1 MESAMQALD
10 KSLRNTFEKTI
21 LKARSVA
28 EDAATAALGE
38 IGVAEPIEASYLSL
52 EKKELRKK
60 LRAHARQL
68 GDEKASDGTQG
79 TDRLVEEIAYEHWHR
94 MLFARFLAENELLMY
109 PDPVSPVAVTL
120 ADCDD
125 LAKEEGTSSG
135 WELAARYAARM
146 LPQIFRPDSPVFSL
160 VLPPEYQQKLEALV
174 KELPK
179 DIFTA
184 SDSLGWAYQFWQTD
198 NKEKIN
204 KSEVKIGARELP
216 AVTQLF
222 TEPYM
227 VSFLLDNSLGAWW
240 AARRLSEDD
249 LKNAATEEELR
260 KKASLP
266 GVPLEYL
273 RFIKTDDGVWTPAA
287 GTFEKWPEHLKDF
300 KSLDPCCGSGH
311 FLVALLQMLVPLR
324 MEMESI
330 SAREAV
336 DLVLSE
342 NIHGLELDSRCVELA
357 AFALAFAAWRYPDA
371 GRYRVLPTI
380 NVACSGLAV
389 TGKKAEWKAL
399 ARGNTNLELALGGLH
414 DLFADA
420 PVLGSLIDPAVSEFS
435 NLSNLDSLSQTLS
448 SALGQ
453 GSTEADESAIT
464 AKGLATAAQF
474 LSAKYTFVITNV
486 PYLGRGNQVER
497 LQEFCTDNYSEAK
510 SDLATVFLERCLK
523 FCAEGG
529 STSIVL
535 PQNWLFLTTYRKFRE
550 KLLKTDTWHLI
561 ARLGPGAFDS
571 ISGEVVKAILIS
583 LSRGNAQVS
592 DGGLFASGEVG
603 NFIRGVDVSDLR
615 GANEKAQ
622 ALPGAEVKTVEQKKQ
637 FENPDAR
644 VVLDDAEDVDLLS
657 KFAEGIVGL
666 QTGDDPRYVCVFW
679 EYNAINSDIWEY
691 LQNTPDTIDRYTG
704 MINLVRWDRGKG
716 PLLSNTGSRPT
727 QGLKAVGKEAIAIHR
742 MQVLVPYIFSKQHLH
757 QNVAILLPHNP
768 VHLPAIW
775 CFCSSPEYNEAV
787 RRIDQ
792 KLNVTNATLVKVP
805 FDLERWTKLAEEQYP
820 KGLPKPYT
828 NDPTQWIFHG
838 HPCGSVFWDDNSKW
852 TAMGDSRIDDTV
864 LQVAAAR
871 LLGYHWPAEL
881 DPSMELADEQRA
893 LVNSCESL
901 LKFADKDGIV
911 CIPAVRGER
920 SAADRLLDLLVAA
933 YGSAW
938 KRDILGSLLA
948 ASDHAGK
955 TLETWL
961 RDKFFAQHCKL
972 FQHRPFIWQIWDGLK
987 DGFSA
992 LVNYHTLDY
1001 KKLETLIYTYLGDW
1015 ISRQKLDLAKKVDD
1029 AQEKIDAAERL
1040 KKKLELILQGEAPY
1054 DIFVRWKPLAEQSIG
1069 WNPDLNDGVRL
1080 NIRPF
1085 ITAEVL
1091 RFNKKPQINIK
1102 WDKDRGKDVETAPW
1116 YKTFGGE
1123 RINDHHL
1130 TLEEKMKAREG
1141 K

>member
-1 MESAMQALD
+1 MQALD

-28 EDAATAALGE
+28 EDAATATLGE
-38 IGVAEPIEASYLSL
+38 IGVAEPIEAAYLTS

-79 TDRLVEEIAYEHWHR
+79 TERLVEEIAYEHWHR

-125 LAKEEGTSSG
+125 LAKEEGASSG

-174 KELPK
+174 KDLPQ

-240 AARRLSEDD
+240 AARRLSADD
-249 LKNAATEEELR
+249 LRNAATEEELR
-260 KKASLP
+260 KKALLP
-266 GVPLEYL
+266 GMPLEYL
-273 RFIKTDDGVWTPAA
+273 RFVKTDDGAWTPAA

-300 KSLDPCCGSGH
+300 KALDPCCGSGH

-324 MEMESI
+324 MEMEGL
-330 SAREAV
+330 SANEAV
-336 DLVLSE
+336 DRVLSE

-371 GRYRVLPTI
+371 GRYRQIPVL

-389 TGKKAEWKAL
+389 TGTKAEWKAL

-435 NLSNLDSLSQTLS
+435 NLSNLDSLSQTLAG
-448 SALGQ
+448 ALAQ
-453 GSTEADESAIT
+453 GTTETDESAIT
-464 AKGLATAAQF
+464 AKGLASAALF
-474 LSAKYTFVITNV
+474 LSKKYTFVITNV

-497 LQEFCTDNYSEAK
+497 LQEFCADNYSEAK

-523 FCAEGG
+523 FCNEGG

-561 ARLGPGAFDS
+561 ARLGEGGFESSSAAGAF
-571 ISGEVVKAILIS
+571 VALIS

-592 DGGLFASGEVG
+592 DGGLFASEEEG
-603 NFIRGVDVSDLR
+603 NLIRGVDVSDSR
-615 GANEKAQ
+615 GASEKAQ
-622 ALPGAEVKTVEQKKQ
+622 ALLGAEVKTIEQKRQ
-637 FENPDAR
+637 LENPDAR
-644 VVLDDAEDVDLLS
+644 VALDDTENVDLLS

-679 EYNAINSDIWEY
+679 EYNSINSDIWEY

-742 MQVLVPYIFSKQHLH
+742 MRVLVPYIFSKQHLH
-757 QNVAILLPHNP
+757 QNVAILLPYNP

-805 FDLERWTKLAEEQYP
+805 FDLEHWTRVAKEQYP
-820 KGLPKPYT
+820 NGLPKPYT

-838 HPCGSVFWDDNSKW
+838 SPCGSVFWDERLKW
-852 TAMGDSRIDDTV
+852 TAVGEARIDDTV
-864 LQVAAAR
+864 LQIAVAR
-871 LLGYHWPAEL
+871 LLGYRWPAEI
-881 DPSMELADEQRA
+881 DPDMELADEQRK
-893 LVNSCESL
+893 LVASCETL
-901 LKFADKDGIV
+901 LGFADKDGIV

-933 YGSAW
+933 YGSVW
-938 KRDILGSLLA
+938 KSDTLGSLLA

-961 RDKFFAQHCKL
+961 RDKFFVQHCKL
-972 FQHRPFIWQIWDGLK
+972 FQHRPFVWQIWDGLK

-1015 ISRQKLDLAKKVDD
+1015 ISRQKLDLANKVDG
-1029 AQEKIDAAERL
+1029 AQEKLDAAERL

-1091 RFNKKPQINIK
+1091 RFNKKPQINVA
-1102 WDKDRGKDVETAPW
+1102 WDKDRGKDVESAPW

-1130 TLEEKMKAREG
+1130 TRDEKQKAREG
-1141 K
+1141 KK